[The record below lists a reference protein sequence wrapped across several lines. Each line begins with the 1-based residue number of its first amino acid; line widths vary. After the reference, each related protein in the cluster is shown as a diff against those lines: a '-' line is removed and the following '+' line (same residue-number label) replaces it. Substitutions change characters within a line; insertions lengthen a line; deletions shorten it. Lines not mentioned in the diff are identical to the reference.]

1 MIIEDLLENI
11 YFFAV
16 LNFFTIKMNEGSFKT
31 SKEEKQLIQQI
42 KKAAVLGSGVMGSG
56 IAAHLA
62 NIGIPTLLLDIVPR
76 ELTEQEKN
84 KGLTLEDKVVRNRIS
99 ATAIQKLL
107 KQKPA
112 PLTSKKNIALIEAGN
127 FEDDMEKLKDVDWI
141 IEVVVENLDI
151 KKQIFERVDANR
163 KPGSIVSSNTS
174 GISVEAM
181 IEGRSDDFKK
191 HFLGTH
197 FFNPPRYLKLL
208 EIIPTKET
216 APEVLSFMKKFGEDV
231 LGKGV
236 VEAKDTPNFIANRIG
251 TYGLLVT
258 VREMIKGGYSV
269 GEVDSVT
276 GPLIGRPKSAT
287 FRTLD
292 VVGLDTFAHVAR
304 NVYEKVEGAEK
315 EVFEVPAFMNKMIEN
330 GWLGSKSGQGFF
342 LKQGKEILE
351 INPETLE
358 YGPRKKLSAPSIEL
372 ANQAKGTA
380 NKLKTLVFANDRAG
394 QLLWSI
400 FAPVFVYSAELVGVI
415 ADDIVAIDRAMKWG
429 FGWSQGPFESW
440 DALGVEKVVSRMEA
454 EGLAVPA
461 WVKEMLEKGIA
472 SFYKEDENGDVY
484 FYHNGE
490 YKLIEE
496 NPKVINLAKIKKQ
509 KGVIKK
515 NSGASLI
522 DIGDGVALLEFHSK
536 SNAIGPDI
544 LQMINFAIDEVE
556 KNYKGLVIG
565 NQGKNF
571 CVGANLAMILME
583 AQDDNIFDLDL
594 VVRQFQQASM
604 KIKYSSKP
612 VVVAPFGMT
621 LGGGAEVCLPAAHI
635 QASSETYMGL
645 VEVGVGLIPG
655 GGGNKELYIKHL
667 NSLPNGVEVDLQNI
681 ANKVFESI
689 AMAKVST
696 SAEEARENNFLSKA
710 DGISFNSDHLIYDA
724 KQAVLALYEKGYRPP
739 VRRKIPVVGE
749 TGYAT
754 LLLAAQSM
762 YYSGYISEHDLK
774 IAKKLAYVIAGG
786 KVPYGTEV
794 DEQYLLD
801 LEREA
806 FLSLVAEPKTQQRM
820 QHMLLKGKP
829 LRN

>member
-1 MIIEDLLENI
+1 MSIHSKKLKGE
-11 YFFAV
+11 
-16 LNFFTIKMNEGSFKT
+16 IK
-31 SKEEKQLIQQI
+31 LIQQI

-62 NIGIPTLLLDIVPR
+62 NIGIPTLLLDIAPR
-76 ELTEQEKN
+76 ELTDAEKA
-84 KGLTLEDKVVRNRIS
+84 KGLTLEDKAVRNRIS
-99 ATAIQKLL
+99 EGNRQKLL

-112 PLTSKKNIALIEAGN
+112 PLTSKNNIALVEAGN
-127 FEDDMEKLKDVDWI
+127 FEDDMERLKDVDWI
-141 IEVVVENLDI
+141 IEVVVENLAI
-151 KKQIFERVDANR
+151 KKQVFEKVDQSR

-181 IEGRSDDFKK
+181 SEGRSEDFQK

-208 EIIPTKET
+208 EVIPTKNT
-216 APEVLSFMKKFGEDV
+216 SSEVLSFMKQFGEDV

-251 TYGLLVT
+251 TYGLLIT
-258 VREMIKGGYSV
+258 VQEMLKGGYSI
-269 GEVDSVT
+269 GEVDSIT

-292 VVGLDTFAHVAR
+292 VVGLDTFIHVAN
-304 NVYEKVEGAEK
+304 NVYDQVDGKEK
-315 EVFEVPAFMNKMIEN
+315 EVFEVPGFMKVMQEK

-342 LKQGKEILE
+342 LKKGKEILE
-351 INPETLE
+351 LNPESLE
-358 YGPRKKLSAPSIEL
+358 YGPRKKLKTASTEL
-372 ANQAKGTA
+372 SKQEKGTPG
-380 NKLKTLVFANDRAG
+380 KLKALVYSDDRAG
-394 QLLWSI
+394 QLLWNILSP
-400 FAPVFVYSAELVGVI
+400 ALLYSAQLLGEI
-415 ADDIVAIDRAMKWG
+415 ADDVTAIDKAMKWG
-429 FGWSQGPFESW
+429 FGWELGPFETW
-440 DALGVEKVVSRMEA
+440 DAIGVGKSVQKMEDA
-454 EGLAVPA
+454 GEEVPA
-461 WVKEMLEKGIA
+461 WVKDMLEKGFD
-472 SFYKEDENGDVY
+472 SFYKEEEGKQY

-490 YKLIEE
+490 YRLIEE
-496 NPKVINLAKIKKQ
+496 NPKAINLKQIKKQ

-515 NSGASLI
+515 NTGASLI
-522 DIGDGVALLEFHSK
+522 DLGDGVALLEFHSQ
-536 SNAIGPDI
+536 SNAIGLDI
-544 LQMINFAIDEVE
+544 IQMINFAVDEVE

-571 CVGANLAMILME
+571 CVGANLGMILME
-583 AQDDNIFDLDL
+583 AQDDNIYELDM
-594 VVRQFQQASM
+594 VVRQFQNAMM
-604 KIKYSSKP
+604 KIKYSAKP
-612 VVVAPFGMT
+612 VVAAPFGMT

-655 GGGNKELYIKHL
+655 GSGNKELYIKHL
-667 NSLPNGVEVDLQNI
+667 KNMPNGVEFDLQKV

-696 SAEEARENNFLSKA
+696 SGEEARDNNFLNLA
-710 DGISFNSDHLIYDA
+710 DGISVNGDHLLYDA
-724 KQAVLALYEKGYRPP
+724 KQAVLALHKKGYKPP
-739 VRRKIPVVGE
+739 VRKKVPVVGE

-754 LLLAAQSM
+754 LLLGAQAM
-762 YYSGYISEHDLK
+762 LYSGYISEHDLK

-806 FLSLVAEPKTQQRM
+806 FLSLVAEPKSQQRM

>member
-1 MIIEDLLENI
+1 M
-11 YFFAV
+11 
-16 LNFFTIKMNEGSFKT
+16 
-31 SKEEKQLIQQI
+31 QQI

-62 NIGIPTLLLDIVPR
+62 NIGIPTLLLDIAPR
-76 ELTEQEKN
+76 ELTDAEKA
-84 KGLTLEDKVVRNRIS
+84 KGLTLENNEVRNRIS
-99 ATAIQKLL
+99 EGNRQKLL

-127 FEDDMEKLKDVDWI
+127 FEDDMERLKDVDWI
-141 IEVVVENLDI
+141 IEVVVENLSI
-151 KKQIFERVDANR
+151 KKQVFEKVDQHR

-181 IEGRSDDFKK
+181 SEGRSEDFQK

-208 EIIPTKET
+208 EVIPTKNT
-216 APEVLSFMKKFGEDV
+216 SSEVLSFMKQFGEDV

-258 VREMIKGGYSV
+258 VQEMLKGGYSV
-269 GEVDSVT
+269 GEVDSIT

-292 VVGLDTFAHVAR
+292 VVGLDTFIHVAN
-304 NVYEKVEGAEK
+304 NVYDQVGGKEK
-315 EVFEVPAFMNKMIEN
+315 EVFEVPGFMKVMQEK
-330 GWLGSKSGQGFF
+330 GWLGSKTGQGFF
-342 LKQGKEILE
+342 LKKGKEILE
-351 INPETLE
+351 LNPETLE
-358 YGPRKKLSAPSIEL
+358 YGPRQKLKTASTEL
-372 ANQAKGTA
+372 AKQEKGTA
-380 NKLKTLVFANDRAG
+380 GKLKALVYSDDRSG
-394 QLLWSI
+394 QLLWNILSP
-400 FAPVFVYSAELVGVI
+400 ALLYSAQLHGEI
-415 ADDIVAIDRAMKWG
+415 ADDVTAIDRAMKWG
-429 FGWSQGPFESW
+429 FGWELGPFETW
-440 DALGVEKVVSRMEA
+440 DAIGVEKSVRKMEEA
-454 EGLAVPA
+454 GEEVPA
-461 WVKEMLEKGIA
+461 WVKEMLEKGIN
-472 SFYKEDENGDVY
+472 SFYKEEEGQKY

-490 YKLIEE
+490 YRLIEE
-496 NPKVINLAKIKKQ
+496 NPKVINLKQLKRQ

-515 NSGASLI
+515 NTGASLV
-522 DIGDGVALLEFHSK
+522 DIGDGVALLEFHSQ
-536 SNAIGPDI
+536 SNAIGLDI
-544 LQMINFAIDEVE
+544 IQMINFAVDEVE

-571 CVGANLAMILME
+571 CVGANLGMILME
-583 AQDDNIFDLDL
+583 AQDDNIYELDM
-594 VVRQFQQASM
+594 VVRHFQNAMM
-604 KIKYSSKP
+604 KIKYSAKP
-612 VVVAPFGMT
+612 VVAAPFGMT

-655 GGGNKELYIKHL
+655 GSGNKELYLKHL
-667 NSLPNGVEVDLQNI
+667 ENMPNGVEFDLQKV

-696 SAEEARENNFLSKA
+696 SGEEARDNNFLNLA
-710 DGISFNSDHLIYDA
+710 DGISVNGDHLLYDA
-724 KQAVLALYEKGYRPP
+724 KQAVLALHKKGYKPP
-739 VRRKIPVVGE
+739 VRKKVPVVGE

-754 LLLAAQSM
+754 LLLGAQAM
-762 YYSGYISEHDLK
+762 LYSGYISEHDLK

-806 FLSLVAEPKTQQRM
+806 FLSLVAEPKSQQRM

>member
-1 MIIEDLLENI
+1 M
-11 YFFAV
+11 
-16 LNFFTIKMNEGSFKT
+16 MR
-31 SKEEKQLIQQI
+31 QIQ
-42 KKAAVLGSGVMGSG
+42 KAAVLGSGVMGSG

-76 ELTEQEKN
+76 ELTEQEKA
-84 KGLTLEDKVVRNRIS
+84 KGLTLDDKQVRNRIS
-99 ATAIQKLL
+99 AGALQKLL

-112 PLTSKKNIALIEAGN
+112 PLASKKNLALIEAGN
-127 FEDDMEKLKDVDWI
+127 FEDDMEKLKDVDWV

-151 KKQIFERVDANR
+151 KKKVFTDVDKYR
-163 KPGSIVSSNTS
+163 KQGSIISSNTS

-181 IEGRSDDFKK
+181 AEGRSEDFRK

-208 EIIPTKET
+208 EVIPTKDT
-216 APEVLSFMKKFGEDV
+216 DPEVLSFVKTFGEDQ

-258 VREMIKGGYSV
+258 VREMVKGGYSV

-276 GPLIGRPKSAT
+276 GPMIGRPKSAT

-292 VVGLDTFAHVAR
+292 VVGLDTFAHVAK
-304 NVYEKVEGAEK
+304 NVYDQVDGEEK
-315 EVFEVPAFMNKMIEN
+315 EVFEVPEFMKKMLEN

-351 INPETLE
+351 LDPQTLE
-358 YGPRKKLSAPSIEL
+358 YGPR
-372 ANQAKGTA
+372 Q
-380 NKLKTLVFANDRAG
+380 KLKTASTEMAKQEKGLANKMKALVYSKDRAG
-394 QLLWSI
+394 ELLWNI
-400 FAPVFVYSAELVGVI
+400 FSPVLVYSADLLGTI

-429 FGWSQGPFESW
+429 FGWEMGPFEAW
-440 DALGVEKVVSRMEA
+440 DALGVEKAISKMES
-454 EGLAVPA
+454 EGKTVPA
-461 WVKEMLEKGIA
+461 WVKEMVEKGFT
-472 SFYKEDENGDVY
+472 SFYKEEDGRLSY
-484 FYHNGE
+484 YHNGE
-490 YKLIEE
+490 YVAVEE
-496 NPKVINLAKIKKQ
+496 NPKAINLQLLKKQ

-515 NSGASLI
+515 NGGASLI
-522 DIGDGVALLEFHSK
+522 DLGDGIALLEFHSH
-536 SNAIGPDI
+536 SNSIGPDI

-571 CVGANLAMILME
+571 SVGANLAMILME
-583 AQDDNIFDLDL
+583 AQDDNIWDLDM
-594 VVRQFQQASM
+594 VVRQFQQTTM

-612 VVVAPFGMT
+612 IVAAPFGMT
-621 LGGGAEVCLPAAHI
+621 LGGGAEMCLPAAHI
-635 QASSETYMGL
+635 QASMETYMGL
-645 VEVGVGLIPG
+645 VEAGVGLIPG

-667 NSLPNGVEVDLQNI
+667 EGMPKGVDFDLQKV
-681 ANKVFESI
+681 ANKVFETI

-696 SAEEARENNFLSKA
+696 SGEEARENNFLNEA
-710 DGISFNSDHLIYDA
+710 DGISVNSDHLLYDA
-724 KQAVLALYEKGYRPP
+724 KQAALNLYESGYKAP
-739 VRRKIPVVGE
+739 VRKKVPVTGE
-749 TGYAT
+749 PGYAT
-754 LLLAAQSM
+754 LLLGAQTM
-762 YYSGYISEHDLK
+762 HLSGYISEHDLK

-806 FLSLVAEPKTQQRM
+806 FLSLVAEPKSQQRM
-820 QHMLLKGKP
+820 QHMLVKGKP

>member
-1 MIIEDLLENI
+1 M
-11 YFFAV
+11 
-16 LNFFTIKMNEGSFKT
+16 
-31 SKEEKQLIQQI
+31 IQQI

-76 ELTEQEKN
+76 ELTDAEKA
-84 KGLTLEDKVVRNRIS
+84 KGLTLENQAVRNRLS
-99 ATAIQKLL
+99 EGNRQKLL

-112 PLTSKKNIALIEAGN
+112 PLTSKKNLALIEAGN
-127 FEDDMEKLKDVDWI
+127 FEDDMERIKDVDWV
-141 IEVVVENLDI
+141 IEVVVENLNI
-151 KKQIFERVDANR
+151 KRQVFEKVDQYR
-163 KPGSIVSSNTS
+163 KPGSIISTNTS

-181 IEGRSDDFKK
+181 SEGRSEDFQK

-208 EIIPTKET
+208 EIIPAKNT
-216 APEVLSFMKKFGEDV
+216 APEVITFMKQFGEDV

-258 VREMIKGGYSV
+258 VQEMLKGGYSV

-292 VVGLDTFAHVAR
+292 VVGLDTFIHVAG
-304 NVYEKVEGAEK
+304 NVYEQVEGKEK
-315 EVFEVPAFMNKMIEN
+315 EVFEVPGFMKAMQEK

-342 LKQGKEILE
+342 LKKGKEILE
-351 INPETLE
+351 LNPESLE
-358 YGPRKKLSAPSIEL
+358 YGSRKKLKTASVEMSKQE
-372 ANQAKGTA
+372 KGTA
-380 NKLKTLVFANDRAG
+380 GKLKALVYADDRAG
-394 QLLWSI
+394 GLLWNILSPALLYSAQLLG
-400 FAPVFVYSAELVGVI
+400 EI
-415 ADDIVAIDRAMKWG
+415 ADDLTAIDRAMKWG
-429 FGWSQGPFESW
+429 FGWELGPFESW
-440 DALGVEKVVSRMEA
+440 DAIGVEKSVQKMEEA
-454 EGLAVPA
+454 GEEVPA
-461 WVKEMLEKGIA
+461 WVKEMLEKGFT
-472 SFYKEDENGDVY
+472 SFYKEEDGLKY
-484 FYHNGE
+484 FYLNGE

-496 NPKVINLAKIKKQ
+496 NPKVINLKQLKKQ

-515 NSGASLI
+515 NTGASLI
-522 DIGDGVALLEFHSK
+522 DIGDGVALLEFHSQ
-536 SNAIGPDI
+536 SNAIGLDI
-544 LQMINFAIDEVE
+544 IQMINFAVDEVE
-556 KNYKGLVIG
+556 KHYKGLVIG

-571 CVGANLAMILME
+571 CVGANLGMILLE
-583 AQDDNIFDLDL
+583 AQDDNIYELDM
-594 VVRQFQQASM
+594 VVRQFQNAMM

-612 VVVAPFGMT
+612 VVASPFGMT
-621 LGGGAEVCLPAAHI
+621 LGGGTEVCLPAAHI

-645 VEVGVGLIPG
+645 VEAGVGLIPG
-655 GGGNKELYIKHL
+655 GSGNKELYIKHL
-667 NSLPNGVEVDLQNI
+667 ESLPNGIEFDLQKV
-681 ANKVFESI
+681 ANKVFETI

-696 SAEEARENNFLSKA
+696 SGEEARDHSFLNPA
-710 DGISFNSDHLIYDA
+710 DGISVNGDHLLYDA
-724 KQAVLALYEKGYRPP
+724 KQAVLALHEKGYKPR
-739 VRRKIPVVGE
+739 VRKKVPVVGE

-754 LLLAAQSM
+754 LLLGAHAMFQ
-762 YYSGYISEHDLK
+762 SGYISEHDLK
-774 IAKKLAYVIAGG
+774 IAKKLAYVLAGG

-806 FLSLVAEPKTQQRM
+806 FLSLVAEPKSQQRM

>member
-1 MIIEDLLENI
+1 MR
-11 YFFAV
+11 
-16 LNFFTIKMNEGSFKT
+16 
-31 SKEEKQLIQQI
+31 QIQ
-42 KKAAVLGSGVMGSG
+42 KAAVLGSGVMGSG

-76 ELTEQEKN
+76 EITEQEKA
-84 KGLTLEDKVVRNRIS
+84 KGLTLEDKQVRNRIS
-99 ATAIQKLL
+99 AGALQKLL

-112 PLTSKKNIALIEAGN
+112 PLASKKNLALIEAGN
-127 FEDDMEKLKDVDWI
+127 FEDDMEKLKDVDWV

-151 KKQIFERVDANR
+151 KKKVFTDVDKYR
-163 KPGSIVSSNTS
+163 KQGSIISSNTS

-181 IEGRSDDFKK
+181 AEGRSEDFRK

-208 EIIPTKET
+208 EVIPTKDT
-216 APEVLSFMKKFGEDV
+216 DPEVLSFMKTFGEDQ

-258 VREMIKGGYSV
+258 VREMVKGGYSV

-276 GPLIGRPKSAT
+276 GPMIGRPKSAT

-292 VVGLDTFAHVAR
+292 VVGLDTFAHVAK
-304 NVYEKVEGAEK
+304 NVYDQVEGEEK
-315 EVFEVPAFMNKMIEN
+315 EVFEVPEFMKKMLEN

-351 INPETLE
+351 LDPQTLE
-358 YGPRKKLSAPSIEL
+358 YGPRKKLKTASTEMAKQEKGL
-372 ANQAKGTA
+372 ANKMKALVYAK
-380 NKLKTLVFANDRAG
+380 DRAG
-394 QLLWSI
+394 ELLWNI
-400 FAPVFVYSAELVGVI
+400 FSPVLVYSADLLGTI

-429 FGWSQGPFESW
+429 FGWEMGPFEAW
-440 DALGVEKVVSRMEA
+440 DALGVEKAISKMES
-454 EGLAVPA
+454 EGKTVPA
-461 WVKEMLEKGIA
+461 WVKEMVEKGFT
-472 SFYKEDENGDVY
+472 SFYKEEDGRLSYYN
-484 FYHNGE
+484 NGE
-490 YKLIEE
+490 YVTVEE
-496 NPKVINLAKIKKQ
+496 NPKAINLKLLKKQ
-509 KGVIKK
+509 NGVIKK
-515 NSGASLI
+515 NGGASLI
-522 DIGDGVALLEFHSK
+522 DLGDGIALLEFHSH
-536 SNAIGPDI
+536 SNSIGPDI

-571 CVGANLAMILME
+571 SVGANLAMILME
-583 AQDDNIFDLDL
+583 AQDDNIWDLDM
-594 VVRQFQQASM
+594 VVRQFQQTTM

-612 VVVAPFGMT
+612 IVAAPFGMT
-621 LGGGAEVCLPAAHI
+621 LGGGAEMCLPAAHI
-635 QASSETYMGL
+635 QASMETYMGL
-645 VEVGVGLIPG
+645 VEAGVGLIPG

-667 NSLPNGVEVDLQNI
+667 EGLPKGVDFDLQKV
-681 ANKVFESI
+681 ANKVFETI

-696 SAEEARENNFLSKA
+696 SGEEARENNFLNEA
-710 DGISFNSDHLIYDA
+710 DGISVNSNHLLYDA
-724 KQAVLALYEKGYRPP
+724 KQAALNLYESGYKAP
-739 VRRKIPVVGE
+739 VRKKVPVTGE
-749 TGYAT
+749 PGYAT
-754 LLLAAQSM
+754 LLLGAQTM
-762 YYSGYISEHDLK
+762 HLSGYISEHDLK
-774 IAKKLAYVIAGG
+774 IAKKLAYVISGG

-806 FLSLVAEPKTQQRM
+806 FLSLVAEPKSQQRM
-820 QHMLLKGKP
+820 QHMLVKGKP